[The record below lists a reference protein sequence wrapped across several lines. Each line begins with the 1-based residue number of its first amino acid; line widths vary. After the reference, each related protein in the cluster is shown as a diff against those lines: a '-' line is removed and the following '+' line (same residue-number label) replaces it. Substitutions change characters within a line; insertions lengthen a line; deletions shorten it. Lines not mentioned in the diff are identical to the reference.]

1 MRISN
6 LLCVL
11 AAFLFLVTT
20 VSMLTGCAQIGTPTG
35 GPRDSIP
42 PVLIA
47 AVPQQYS
54 TNFTG
59 NKITL
64 SFDEYIVV
72 DDVQKNVVLSPY
84 PKSNPQ
90 VDFKLRTVTVKLKD
104 TLAPNTTYAIDFG
117 NAIKDNN
124 EGNVFRNFTYV
135 FSTGDT
141 IDSLTL
147 SGEVI
152 LAETGKKDSTII
164 AMLYRN
170 AHDTTV
176 QIRKPDYIAR
186 LNGDGRFTFRN
197 LSAGSYKVYALKDED
212 GRKMYNSKTKIF
224 AFADTDILVS
234 DSTAPVTLYAYAE
247 EKVKATTTQRTLPE
261 KKLRYTTTVSD
272 APQSLLRGL
281 DITFN
286 RPLKQYDA
294 SKIILTDS
302 AFNPVA
308 GTAFSLDSN
317 SKILTLSR
325 KWSEGTAYNLIID
338 KAAVTD
344 TLGEQIF
351 KTDTIAFKTK
361 TAEDYGT
368 VLLRFTNID
377 TAKHQVL
384 LLMRGDEVY
393 TSFSITGPN
402 WSDKYM
408 EPGEYELRVLYDD
421 NRNGKWDTGSY
432 ENKRQPEKA
441 ITLDKKLT
449 IRSNWENERDIEL

>member
-6 LLCVL
+6 LLCGISAVIVFIAVL
-11 AAFLFLVTT
+11 F
-20 VSMLTGCAQIGTPTG
+20 MLGGCAQIGTPTG
-35 GPRDSIP
+35 GPKDSIP
-42 PVLIA
+42 PVLLS

-64 SFDEYIVV
+64 NFDEYIVV

-90 VDFKLRTVTVKLKD
+90 VDYRLRTVIVKLKD
-104 TLAPNTTYAIDFG
+104 SLMPNTTYAIDFG

-176 QIRKPDYIAR
+176 QVRKPDYIAR
-186 LNGDGRFTFRN
+186 LNGEGRFTFRN
-197 LSAGSYKVYALKDED
+197 LSAGSYKLYALKDED
-212 GRKMYNSKTKIF
+212 GRKMYNSKTKLF
-224 AFADTDILVS
+224 AFADADILVS

-247 EKVKATTTQRTLPE
+247 EKQKATAPQRSLPE
-261 KKLRYTTTVSD
+261 KKLRYTSTVANTT
-272 APQSLLRGL
+272 QSLLTGL

-286 RPLKQYDA
+286 RPLKHYDA
-294 SKIILTDS
+294 EKILLTDS
-302 AFNPVA
+302 AFNQLV
-308 GTAFSLDSN
+308 GTTFSLDSN
-317 SKILTLSR
+317 SKILTLNR
-325 KWSEGTAYNLIID
+325 KWNEGAGYNLIID

-344 TLGEQIF
+344 TLGEQLS
-351 KTDTIAFKTK
+351 KTDTITFKTK

-368 VLLRFTNID
+368 VLLRFAGID

-384 LLMRGDEVY
+384 LLMRGEDIY
-393 TSFSITGPN
+393 KSFNITSPT
-402 WSDKYM
+402 WSDKYI
-408 EPGEYELRVLYDD
+408 EPGEYELRVLYDE

-432 ENKRQPEKA
+432 EHKRQPEKA

-449 IRSNWENERDIEL
+449 VRANWDNERDIQL